1 MIKSLFLELCPN
13 CGGNIDA
20 ERLSKGLPCERCMPF
35 EKGHVCDV
43 LKEGEIKRLC
53 EIEDKVRE
61 WEKTFERY
69 IKSRPWSL
77 QSLWAKR
84 AILGNSFALLAPTG
98 VGKTSFGL
106 SFALYMAKR
115 RKKSY
120 LILPTKLLVDQ
131 TSRKL
136 KSLGV
141 EERDILVFDKESK
154 KRKEEKKKR
163 LKDGKFLILVST
175 SMFFY
180 KNIEIMPKDISFLFV
195 DDVDSFLKTAKN
207 IDKALYLLGFS
218 EDDVQKAM
226 KLIRLKEKF
235 KKLEEDWKD
244 IEELSKEV
252 SEISKKA
259 KGVLVVSSATSNPR
273 SSRIKL
279 FREFLGFEVG
289 TPTFYL
295 RNIKDLYSNF
305 QEGSL
310 GSWVRRL
317 GKGGLIFLPSDM
329 GKEKVNEVIKELE
342 RGGIKAVSYEDLGEE
357 NLRLYEKGKIDV
369 LVGIASYKNPL
380 ARGLD
385 LPHVVRY
392 ALFYGVPK
400 MVISLEFEKNLS
412 HLLWA
417 LTSIRPHI
425 AKRLSESIK
434 KVDQWITK
442 LRSYQYLSEDYLKE
456 RPELERKIGELR
468 KEIEDFLTSQEV
480 LEILK
485 LSDEI
490 TLRYEEGEHYLVVSD
505 ATGYLQASGRTS
517 RMYAGGI
524 TEGLCITLVDD
535 QRAFKHLQRRVRWW
549 SDEIS
554 FIPMDNISLD
564 EVLQRIDQDRAKV
577 RRFLKG
583 DVPAQNQEVLKP
595 VLIVVESPNKART
608 IANFFGK
615 AIRRRVGNHEVLETS
630 VEDRYLMI
638 TSSFGH
644 VLDLAKDVG
653 FHGVYI
659 NDSLVP
665 AYAVIEGK
673 REIVDSLRKLASEA
687 SEILIATDPDTEGEK
702 IGWDLMELLKPY
714 TKNIRRMEFHEVT
727 KKAIIKA
734 LKEPRDFNINLVKS
748 QIVRRVSDRWVG
760 FEFSRS
766 LQQAFSKN
774 WLSAGRVQTPVLGWI
789 VNREKE
795 YRRKVYKVF
804 ASAREGEKSLRF
816 EFSFEDKKSA
826 QEFYQNL
833 HEIRIKLINVREETK
848 NPPPPYSTDTLLKD
862 ANSKH
867 RFSVPKTMQLA
878 QTLFEL
884 GFITYHRTDSVRVSD
899 FGINLAKE
907 YIREELGEEY
917 LTPRTWQEG
926 GTHEC
931 IRPTKVME
939 AEELRSMMLSGQLEG
954 INKEHVMLYDLVFKR
969 FMASQTRQVRLK
981 VADVLIEA
989 LDRELKL
996 TLTTQIVED
1005 GWNRLLPI
1013 ELQPFMEGTFKVHA
1027 EIKELP
1033 KAFLY
1038 TQGDIIHEMKAKGIG
1053 RPSTYASTI
1062 EKLLNRGYVIEVKGF
1077 LIPTKLGKEAY
1088 MYMSSREDM
1097 KSFVS
1102 EEFTRHLEYLMDMV
1116 EEGKVDYEN
1125 ILKDLYN
1132 SIISLESLLEV

>member
-1 MIKSLFLELCPN
+1 MIESLFLELCPN
-13 CGGNIDA
+13 CKGSIDA
-20 ERLSKGLPCERCMPF
+20 KRLDRGLPCERCMPS
-35 EKGHVCDV
+35 EDSPVCEV
-43 LKEGEIKRLC
+43 LKEGELKRLC
-53 EIEDKVRE
+53 EIEDKVKKWGE
-61 WEKTFERY
+61 TFERY
-69 IKSRPWSL
+69 IGSRPWSL

-84 AILGNSFALLAPTG
+84 AFLGNSFALLAPTG

-106 SFALYMAKR
+106 SFALYLAKGGR
-115 RKKSY
+115 KSY
-120 LILPTKLLVDQ
+120 LILPTKLLVNQ
-131 TSRKL
+131 ISRKL
-136 KSLGV
+136 KSMGV
-141 EERDILVFDKESK
+141 RERDLLIFDQESK
-154 KRKEEKKKR
+154 KKKEEKKKR

-180 KNIEIMPKDISFLFV
+180 KNIEIMPKDISFVFV

-207 IDKALYLLGFS
+207 IDKVLYLLGFS
-218 EDDVQKAM
+218 EEDVNKAM
-226 KLIRLKEKF
+226 KLIKLKESF
-235 KKLEEDWKD
+235 KKSQQDWRD
-244 IEELSKEV
+244 IEELSKKV
-252 SEISKKA
+252 GEISKKA

-279 FREFLGFEVG
+279 FRELLGFEVG

-295 RNIKDLYSNF
+295 RNVKDLYSTF

-310 GSWVRRL
+310 SSWVKRL
-317 GKGGLIFLPSDM
+317 GKGGLVFLSSDM
-329 GKEKVNEVIKELE
+329 KREKVYEVIKELE
-342 RGGIKAVSYEDLGEE
+342 GKGIKAVSYEDLNEE
-357 NLRLYEKGKIDV
+357 KLRLYEKGKIDV
-369 LVGIASYKNPL
+369 FVGIASYKNPL

-412 HLLWA
+412 HILWA

-425 AKRLSESIK
+425 AKKLSESIK
-434 KVDQWITK
+434 KVDQWIK
-442 LRSYQYLSEDYLKE
+442 RFRSYQYLSEDYLKE
-456 RPELERKIGELR
+456 RPELESKIGELR
-468 KEIEDFLTSQEV
+468 KEIENFLTSQDV

-490 TLRYEEGEHYLVVSD
+490 TLRYEGGEHYLVVSD

-535 QRAFKHLQRRVRWW
+535 QRAFKHLQRKVRWF

-554 FIPMDNISLD
+554 FLPIDSISLD
-564 EVLQRIDQDRAKV
+564 EVLRRIDQDRTKV
-577 RRFLKG
+577 RKFLKS
-583 DVPAQNQEVLKP
+583 DAPAQNQEVLRP

-608 IANFFGK
+608 IAGFFGK
-615 AIRRRVGNHEVLETS
+615 AIRRKVENHEVLETS

-653 FHGVYI
+653 FHGVYVNSSI
-659 NDSLVP
+659 VP
-665 AYAVIEGK
+665 VYTVIEGK
-673 REIVDSLRKLASEA
+673 RNMVDSLRRLASEA
-687 SEILIATDPDTEGEK
+687 SEVLIATDPDTEGEK
-702 IGWDLMELLKPY
+702 IGWDIMELLKPY
-714 TKNIRRMEFHEVT
+714 ARNIRRMEFHEVT

-734 LKEPRDFNINLVKS
+734 LKEPRDFNINLVRS
-748 QIVRRVSDRWVG
+748 QIVRRVSDRWIG
-760 FEFSRS
+760 FEFSRT

-789 VNREKE
+789 VEREKD
-795 YRRKVYKVF
+795 YRKKIYKVLVSIEESDKNLKF
-804 ASAREGEKSLRF
+804 GVDF
-816 EFSFEDKKSA
+816 ENRKDAK
-826 QEFYQNL
+826 EFYEKLSTVEVKAVNL
-833 HEIRIKLINVREETK
+833 REEIR

-862 ANSKH
+862 ANSKY

-899 FGINLAKE
+899 YGINLARE

-939 AEELRSMMLSGQLEG
+939 AEELSSIMLSGQLEG
-954 INKEHVMLYDLVFKR
+954 INKEHVMLYDLVFRR
-969 FMASQTRQVRLK
+969 FMASQTRPARLR
-981 VADVLIEA
+981 VVDVLIKA
-989 LDRELKL
+989 LDREIKL
-996 TLTTQIVED
+996 TLSTHVLED
-1005 GWNRLLPI
+1005 GWNKLLYLETHP
-1013 ELQPFMEGTFKVHA
+1013 LVEGTLKV
-1027 EIKELP
+1027 EKKLKEYP

-1062 EKLLNRGYVIEVKGF
+1062 EKLLDRGYVIEVKGF
-1077 LIPTKLGKEAY
+1077 LIPTKLGKETY
-1088 MYMSSREDM
+1088 RYMSSKEEM
-1097 KSFVS
+1097 KPFIS
-1102 EEFTRHLEYLMDMV
+1102 EEFTRRLEDLMDMV
-1116 EEGKVDYEN
+1116 EEGSVDHEN
-1125 ILKDLYN
+1125 ILKDLYD
-1132 SIISLESLLEV
+1132 SIMSLEYAK